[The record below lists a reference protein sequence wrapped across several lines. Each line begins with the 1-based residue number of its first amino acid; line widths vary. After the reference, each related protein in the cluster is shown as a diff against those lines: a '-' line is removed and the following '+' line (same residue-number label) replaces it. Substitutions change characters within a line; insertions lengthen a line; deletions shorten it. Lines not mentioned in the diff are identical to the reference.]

1 MPWLERAGVVWLG
14 FCLAVTPS
22 CKSDAE
28 RAELAEV
35 AHLVEHI
42 DRLRRADNADKEPLL
57 GALSAAPCR
66 GADACALKDL
76 CVRAYRLHQD
86 ALDAIA
92 AAKRRAAGDAAAL
105 DEAAKAR
112 EAKRLSA
119 IEKDL
124 TEAKALAERCADE
137 QVRVMRSKLM

>member
-1 MPWLERAGVVWLG
+1 VPWLERAGAGWLG

-42 DRLRRADNADKEPLL
+42 DRLRRADNADKAPLL
-57 GALSAAPCR
+57 GALSAAECR

-92 AAKRRAAGDAAAL
+92 AAKRRASGDPTAL
-105 DEAAKAR
+105 DDVAKAH
-112 EAKRLSA
+112 EASRLSA
-119 IEKDL
+119 IEGDL
-124 TEAKALAERCADE
+124 SEAKVLAERCANE

>member
-1 MPWLERAGVVWLG
+1 MRRNALASLG
-14 FCLAVTPS
+14 LCLALTPA

-42 DRLRRADNADKEPLL
+42 DRLRRADNADKAPLL
-57 GALSAAPCR
+57 GALSAAECR

-76 CVRAYRLHQD
+76 CLRAYRLHQD

-92 AAKRRAAGDAAAL
+92 AAKRRAALDAAAT
-105 DEAAKAR
+105 DAAATAR

-119 IEKDL
+119 IQNDL
-124 TEAKALAERCADE
+124 TEAKSLAERCADE
-137 QVRVMRSKLM
+137 QVRVVRSKLM

>member
-1 MPWLERAGVVWLG
+1 LLRAAVASLAL
-14 FCLAVTPS
+14 CLAATPG

-35 AHLVEHI
+35 AHLVERI

-57 GALSAAPCR
+57 GALSQAECH

-92 AAKRRAAGDAAAL
+92 AAKRRAALDAAAM
-105 DEAAKAR
+105 DAAAKAR
-112 EAKRLSA
+112 EATRLSG
-119 IEKDL
+119 IENDL
-124 TEAKALAERCADE
+124 TEAKALAERCAEE

>member
-1 MPWLERAGVVWLG
+1 MRRNALVPLSL
-14 FCLAVTPS
+14 CLALAPG

-42 DRLRRADNADKEPLL
+42 DRLRRADNADKAPLL
-57 GALSAAPCR
+57 GALSAAECR

-86 ALDAIA
+86 ALDAIT
-92 AAKRRAAGDAAAL
+92 AAKRRASGDAAAP
-105 DEAAKAR
+105 DAAAKAR
-112 EAKRLSA
+112 EATRLAA
-119 IEKDL
+119 IQDDL
-124 TEAKALAERCADE
+124 TQAKSLAERCANE